1 MNKVALRF
9 IVQCRR
15 QALVAYCR
23 RCSAILSE
31 LQFTIVTVCKTMIL
45 KGATITQNGSSRLP
59 LCSGRACLVTSHPL
73 RQRTS
78 KTTEKLLQSSS
89 SRSPMLFNNVCL
101 RQHDS
106 SAPPNPQLLWDEV
119 GQGKYSASV
128 GSRQAAPLHE
138 NCQDKAISSSGH
150 VTACAVP
157 LPLFN

>member
-1 MNKVALRF
+1 MNKVAPRF
-9 IVQCRR
+9 TVQCRR

-45 KGATITQNGSSRLP
+45 KGATITQNGSSRLAP

-89 SRSPMLFNNVCL
+89 SRSPLFNNVCL

-119 GQGKYSASV
+119 GQRQVFCIG
-128 GSRQAAPLHE
+128 GSRQAASLHE